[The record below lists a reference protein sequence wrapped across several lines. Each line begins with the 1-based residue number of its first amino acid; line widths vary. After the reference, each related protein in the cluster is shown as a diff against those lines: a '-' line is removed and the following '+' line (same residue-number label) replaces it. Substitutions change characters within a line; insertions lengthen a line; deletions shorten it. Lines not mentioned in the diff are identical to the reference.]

1 MGPSSTGTGTRATI
15 ADVIEPTLAAA
26 TGHTAA
32 DARLLEEQLATFA
45 SHRGLPVEDRG
56 DRRVV
61 VAPASVLTPALVFR
75 FVADH
80 LPTHVSL
87 PVRRLGR
94 VGRLFERTLFAAA
107 AGGLLEPRTD
117 AALTEA
123 CRRAARAL
131 PRLDR
136 FARALRAHVGA
147 GRPGPELYQRDPDA
161 YALAMRAWES
171 SRPVAEEELEG
182 GFVVQDVGD
191 HRLALSHPALPS
203 TVEVTVP
210 REVIVQARLGDRVDA
225 MLGRHRETW
234 FFVDSFSVAAGLPP
248 ELAEGAP
255 AETGA

>member
-1 MGPSSTGTGTRATI
+1 MSPSSTGTGTSATI
-15 ADVIEPTLAAA
+15 ADVIEPCLAGA

-45 SHRGLPVEDRG
+45 SHRSLPVEDRG

-61 VAPASVLTPALVFR
+61 VAPVSVLTPAMVWA

-94 VGRLFERTLFAAA
+94 LGRLLERALFEACSRGTLAPAA
-107 AGGLLEPRTD
+107 D
-117 AALTEA
+117 AALTDA
-123 CRRAARAL
+123 CRRATRSL

-182 GFVVQDVGD
+182 GFVVQDVGEL
-191 HRLALSHPALPS
+191 RLGLSHPSLPG
-203 TVEVTVP
+203 TVEVAVP
-210 REVIVQARLGDRVDA
+210 RDVLVQARLGDRVDA
-225 MLGRHRETW
+225 MLGRHRDTW

-248 ELAEGAP
+248 ELAREASP
-255 AETGA
+255 DARA